1 MRIIGCPHNCNGASD
16 AGYKSGWASA
26 EFLRKSIIEFNLF
39 LEKKENIAFLEFLSN
54 IKFNEDFIRSQCV
67 SILSRLH
74 WLDKTQFRNFMKDLV
89 DNRNVSFLLSFFH
102 SYLGFC
108 SEASNPFSPNP
119 NVIPMSRKKS
129 PSRQG
134 TDLSPIGYQNN
145 FGETMGNYLL
155 QKKTNLNN
163 HFTKGSGTK
172 EGVQSETIKI
182 TFKKFVTKLMK
193 NVGFL
198 YSILHT

>member
-1 MRIIGCPHNCNGASD
+1 MSSQLQWGKWCWLQVWVGQCRVSQETNHWIQPFS
-16 AGYKSGWASA
+16 
-26 EFLRKSIIEFNLF
+26 F
-39 LEKKENIAFLEFLSN
+39 LEKKENIAFFESLSN

-119 NVIPMSRKKS
+119 NVIAMSRKKS

-145 FGETMGNYLL
+145 FGETMGNYIG
-155 QKKTNLNN
+155 N
-163 HFTKGSGTK
+163 
-172 EGVQSETIKI
+172 
-182 TFKKFVTKLMK
+182 
-193 NVGFL
+193 
-198 YSILHT
+198 